1 MQEADVE
8 QVRRARAV
16 PIAVALL
23 VVSVFISYVDRG
35 NLSIA
40 APLLKAE
47 LGLTPSQLGILLS
60 GFFWSYTVM
69 LFVCAALIERVAVS
83 RLLAG
88 GFLLWSLATAATGWT
103 SSFAG
108 LFVMRLLLGVGESV
122 TFPCYSKIL
131 AQELPEARRGLA
143 NGAIIA
149 GMKLGPAVGT
159 LGLGLLITR
168 FGWRPVF
175 IIFGLA
181 SLLWLPLWKRWRL
194 GANSSSIQLPS
205 SPSVRTIFRQA
216 PFWASALGAFCNA
229 YVLYFLITWLPYY
242 LVQEHSLPMGE
253 MVKVAAAY
261 YTIDAVSA
269 LLAGFLADRLIRGGL
284 PPGLVRK
291 AAMTIGWSTAG
302 VALCGCAFAG
312 EAHYLVWLFLLGLGA
327 GTANS
332 GLWAFTQTLAGAR
345 AAGRWTC
352 LQNGFATLAG
362 VIGPLLTGFTVQW
375 TGHFQIALLV
385 TASMCLV
392 AVCVWLFMIG
402 PFKEVTWTNIYSPS
416 TRMASEA
423 AQTNIVG

>member
-1 MQEADVE
+1 MQEADVD

-103 SSFAG
+103 STFAG

-131 AQELPEARRGLA
+131 AQELPEARRGFA

-149 GMKLGPAVGT
+149 GMKLGPAAGT

-194 GANSSSIQLPS
+194 GASSSSIQLPS
-205 SPSVRTIFRQA
+205 SPSVRIIFGQA
-216 PFWASALGAFCNA
+216 PFWASVLGAFCNA

-242 LVQEHSLPMGE
+242 LVQEHSLAMGA
-253 MVKVAAAY
+253 MVEVAAAY

-269 LLAGFLADRLIRGGL
+269 LLAGLLADRLIRGGL

-302 VALCGCAFAG
+302 VALCGCALAS

-332 GLWAFTQTLAGAR
+332 GLWAFTQTLAGPR

-362 VIGPLLTGFTVQW
+362 VIGPMFTGFTVQW
-375 TGHFQIALLV
+375 TGHFQIAILV

-392 AVCVWLFMIG
+392 AVCAWLFMIG
-402 PFKEVTWTNIYSPS
+402 QFKEVAWTNIDSPPI
-416 TRMASEA
+416 RMSSEA
-423 AQTNIVG
+423 AQTNIGA